1 MKFLLDDNVP
11 YSLKTFLLDK
21 GIECIKTFEAGLKGK
36 NDEEIIKYAISNNY
50 KIITLDLDFGFL
62 FSKYPKATIIIVRP
76 RILLPER
83 IIEIV
88 VKWLDKIMCGERI
101 NYIDRRQN
109 KDQKIRIAPLSPLRM
124 LKINFST
131 MRMSF

>member
-1 MKFLLDDNVP
+1 
-11 YSLKTFLLDK
+11 
-21 GIECIKTFEAGLKGK
+21 
-36 NDEEIIKYAISNNY
+36 
-50 KIITLDLDFGFL
+50 LDLDFGFL

-88 VKWLDKIMCGERI
+88 DKWLDKIMVEIRI

-109 KDQKIRIAPLSPLRM
+109 RDQKIRIAPLRM
-124 LKINFST
+124 LRINFST
-131 MRMSF
+131 MRMSFEKKNSLS

>member
-1 MKFLLDDNVP
+1 MDRN
-11 YSLKTFLLDK
+11 
-21 GIECIKTFEAGLKGK
+21 IACAKTFEVGLKGGS
-36 NDEEIIKYAISNNY
+36 DEEIIEYAISNDY

-88 VKWLDKIMCGERI
+88 DKWLDKIMVKKGLIILTEDKVRI
-101 NYIDRRQN
+101 R
-109 KDQKIRIAPLSPLRM
+109 KLE
-124 LKINFST
+124 
-131 MRMSF
+131 

>member
-1 MKFLLDDNVP
+1 MLFQ
-11 YSLKTFLLDK
+11 
-21 GIECIKTFEAGLKGK
+21 I
-36 NDEEIIKYAISNNY
+36 NY

-88 VKWLDKIMCGERI
+88 DKWLDKIMCGERI

-109 KDQKIRIAPLSPLRM
+109 KDQKIRIAPLRIS
-124 LKINFST
+124 KINFSI
-131 MRMSF
+131 MRMSFRNKFTFMKRLRVLLDRPRAFLNMIVEKPHGCRT

>member
-36 NDEEIIKYAISNNY
+36 NEEVIKYAISNNY

-62 FSKYPKATIIIVRP
+62 FSKYPKATIITVRP

-88 VKWLDKIMCGERI
+88 DKWLDKIMVEKGLIILTEDKI
-101 NYIDRRQN
+101 
-109 KDQKIRIAPLSPLRM
+109 KIRKLE
-124 LKINFST
+124 
-131 MRMSF
+131 

>member
-11 YSLKTFLLDK
+11 YSLKTFLMDRN
-21 GIECIKTFEAGLKGK
+21 IERVKTFEVSLKGRS
-36 NDEEIIKYAISNNY
+36 DEEIIEYAISNDY

-76 RILLPER
+76 KILLPER

-88 VKWLDKIMCGERI
+88 DKWLDKIMAEKGLIILTEDKVRI
-101 NYIDRRQN
+101 R
-109 KDQKIRIAPLSPLRM
+109 KLE
-124 LKINFST
+124 
-131 MRMSF
+131 